1 MDDKE
6 LNKLFKDVYDCSE
19 TDIEIFK
26 IWVETRHITKFVKS
40 HPNWRNVTRN
50 GMRGQRSIPCSDD
63 IGRLS
68 LMDHI
73 GLWKDEYGRKVFN
86 FSNTGRNDK
95 RVCLPNCFILFCPD
109 MLIPPIVVLR
119 NTIYTA
125 IDNMIFS
132 YANQASLSG
141 SPDFLSHLSA
151 FGGEFSGQP

>member
-1 MDDKE
+1 MDEKQI
-6 LNKLFKDVYDCSE
+6 NNLFKDVYSGSE

-73 GLWKDEYGRKVFN
+73 GLWQDEYGRKVFISQPYVDEN
-86 FSNTGRNDK
+86 SSNMFKEQYSELIQFCEIRNLEVKVFPTEESFYYPGRT
-95 RVCLPNCFILFCPD
+95 IL
-109 MLIPPIVVLR
+109 IEIR
-119 NTIYTA
+119 EEIN
-125 IDNMIFS
+125 
-132 YANQASLSG
+132 
-141 SPDFLSHLSA
+141 
-151 FGGEFSGQP
+151 